1 MQRQVE
7 EAKEARV
14 GAIKRNVIRWVFGG
28 IAAIAG
34 VLLIAWIGGAF
45 DGDGDEVVQ
54 TTPPTDQTVPE
65 VVEDTTDLPS
75 TTVADV
81 LAAASDKPEVELPA
95 EIPTELGV
103 TTLIEGEG
111 DGANNGD
118 TVEVQYVGV
127 RSVDG
132 VEFDSNFDSGGTF
145 PVVLGQGRVIQ
156 GWDLGLLGAK
166 AGDRI
171 QLDIPADLAYG
182 DTERSEVIRA
192 GEALTFV
199 IDVVSVTPPPPP
211 VVPEQADPSLCP
223 ATDGSEDQQQSFD
236 AAPPFCIDVDKTY
249 TAEIV
254 TNIGSITAELYPQKA
269 PVTVNNFV
277 TLARYRYFDETDCH
291 RIIPG
296 FVAQCGSPDGTGTG
310 SPGYQIPDELP
321 VPGEYVI
328 GSLAM
333 ANSGPD
339 TSGSQFFLI
348 TGAQGVALPPAYS
361 LFGEVIGGLDTTLP
375 ALDALGNPESNGVP
389 PLSEVIIQSVAITES

>member
-7 EAKEARV
+7 EARQART
-14 GAIKRNVIRWVFGG
+14 GALKRNIIRIVVGS
-28 IAAIAG
+28 IAAIGA

-45 DGDGDEVVQ
+45 DGDDTELVQ
-54 TTPPTDQTVPE
+54 TTPPVDQTVPD
-65 VVEDTTDLPS
+65 VTSDTTP
-75 TTVADV
+75 TTVADAPAV
-81 LAAASDKPEVELPA
+81 ASEKPDVELPA
-95 EIPTELGV
+95 EIPTELEI

-156 GWDLGLLGAK
+156 GWDQGLIGAK

-171 QLDIPADLAYG
+171 QLDIPANLAYG
-182 DTERSEVIRA
+182 DAARSEVIREN
-192 GEALTFV
+192 EALTFV

-223 ATDGSEDQQQSFD
+223 ATDGSEVQQQSFD
-236 AAPPFCIDVDKTY
+236 AAPPFCIDVEKTY
-249 TAEIV
+249 TAEII
-254 TNIGSITAELYPQKA
+254 TNVGAITAELFPKKA
-269 PVTVNNFV
+269 PVTVNSFV
-277 TLARYRYFDETDCH
+277 TLARFHYFDETECH

-296 FVAQCGSPDGTGTG
+296 FVAQCGSPDGTGNG
-310 SPGYQIPDELP
+310 GPGYQIPDELP

-333 ANSGPD
+333 ANAGPN

-348 TGAQGVALPPAYS
+348 TGPQGEALPPAYS

-375 ALDALGNPESNGVP
+375 ELDALGNPANNGVP
-389 PLSEVIIQSVAITES
+389 PLSEVIVRSVTITES